1 MAKITIPEGLQKKEL
16 FEFLKA
22 NKSLLIAEKK
32 LEVKHADACQVP
44 NLYINNKGEITK
56 SVPDFTD
63 TGKIQVVSVI
73 NTTNLL
79 DSHDDVHIPGIWDR
93 SLKNTK
99 QLYLTEEH
107 DLSFRG
113 VISQDVTGEAR
124 KMSWKSLGAD
134 YSGQTQALI
143 FTSIVTRSRNEFMY
157 DLYKAGQVPNHSVG
171 MQYVNLLLAI
181 KDEDYKEEYAAWNE
195 YISQV
200 ANQQDA
206 EDNGYFFAVLEAKVI
221 EGAACIR
228 GSNWVTPTLEVDAK
242 SFNTVQSDPARATQA
257 EHPFN
262 VMEAIK
268 NIKIIY

>member
-1 MAKITIPEGLQKKEL
+1 MAKTTIPEGLERKDL
-16 FEFLKA
+16 FKFLIE
-22 NKSLLIAEKK
+22 NKHLLIAEKK
-32 LEVKHADACQVP
+32 LETKHSDPFKVA
-44 NLYINNKGEITK
+44 NLYINSKGEITK
-56 SVPDFTD
+56 AVPDFSD

-113 VISQDVTGEAR
+113 VISQDVKGEAR

-143 FTSIVTRSRNEFMY
+143 FTSLISADRNKFMY

-181 KDEDYKEEYAAWNE
+181 NDEDYKEEYAAWNE
-195 YISQV
+195 YITQV
-200 ANQQDA
+200 VNKQDA
-206 EDNGYFFAVLEAKVI
+206 EDNGYFFPVLEAKVI

-242 SFNTVQSDPARATQA
+242 SFNTAAQNPDNSTSEQ
-257 EHPFN
+257 HPFN
-262 VMEAIK
+262 VIEAIQRHK
-268 NIKIIY
+268 FIF